1 MVNNNWYKSDII
13 KLLNPRVEG
22 AEVRS
27 EDVLLSP
34 YIHLSHIVCLVASPM
49 DKF

>member
-1 MVNNNWYKSDII
+1 MVNNNWYKSDI
-13 KLLNPRVEG
+13 KLLNPRVER

-34 YIHLSHIVCLVASPM
+34 YIHLSYIVCLVASPM